1 MLCVERDI
9 GSHFYFFEFRLLR
22 ALGAPRDARIYWAGG
37 EPLGGKEALKPLTS
51 EFPHL
56 YNKYDIALPLEL
68 KPFAK
73 RASIMAAIDYIVCKE
88 SDVFM
93 ASHGGNMGH
102 AIQVHILRSQ
112 LYQRST
118 SGVHLHI
125 LKVGY

>member
-1 MLCVERDI
+1 MLGETLVSILPFD
-9 GSHFYFFEFRLLR
+9 FRLLR
-22 ALGAPRDARIYWAGG
+22 ALGAPKDAKIYWAGG

-102 AIQVHILRSQ
+102 AIQVLYYIRSQ
-112 LYQRST
+112 
-118 SGVHLHI
+118 
-125 LKVGY
+125 

>member
-1 MLCVERDI
+1 M
-9 GSHFYFFEFRLLR
+9 
-22 ALGAPRDARIYWAGG
+22 
-37 EPLGGKEALKPLTS
+37 KPLTS

-102 AIQVHILRSQ
+102 AIQVHILRS
-112 LYQRST
+112 LGCFKSRFLVCTYTFLRFT
-118 SGVHLHI
+118 KVLH
-125 LKVGY
+125 

>member
-1 MLCVERDI
+1 M
-9 GSHFYFFEFRLLR
+9 
-22 ALGAPRDARIYWAGG
+22 
-37 EPLGGKEALKPLTS
+37 KPLTS

-68 KPFAK
+68 EPFAK

-102 AIQVHILRSQ
+102 AIQVHILWSRLFQKSI
-112 LYQRST
+112 S
-118 SGVHLHI
+118 SVHLHI
-125 LKVGY
+125 LKVRC

>member
-1 MLCVERDI
+1 M
-9 GSHFYFFEFRLLR
+9 
-22 ALGAPRDARIYWAGG
+22 
-37 EPLGGKEALKPLTS
+37 KPLTS

-102 AIQVHILRSQ
+102 AIQVHILKSRLFQKSI
-112 LYQRST
+112 
-118 SGVHLHI
+118 SGVHLHN
-125 LKVGY
+125 LKVTKVLH